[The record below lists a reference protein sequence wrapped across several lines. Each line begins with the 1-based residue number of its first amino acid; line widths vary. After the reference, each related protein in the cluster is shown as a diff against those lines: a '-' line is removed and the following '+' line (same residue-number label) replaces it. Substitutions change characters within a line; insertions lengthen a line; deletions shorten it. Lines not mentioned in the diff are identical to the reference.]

1 MGTLGIHHVTAISGD
16 PQRTIDFW
24 GGVLGMRLVKRTVN
38 FDDPG
43 TYHFYFGDGLGRP
56 GTIVTFF
63 PWGREARAGR
73 QGTGQVAVFSLSVP
87 PTSMGFWIQRLLAH
101 HVAYAPLARRFD
113 EQVLAFRDPDGMAV
127 EIVGHERARARPAW
141 EGGPVPGE
149 HSVRGVHG
157 VTLWVEDAADT
168 VRLLEGTLG
177 FRTVGEEGGFRRL
190 ETGEGGPGATVDVR
204 AVAGFWKG
212 KDGAGAV
219 HHVAWRMRD
228 DATELAL
235 RERLAAEGLH
245 VTEQLDRQYFRS
257 VYFRE
262 PGGVLFEL
270 ATDAPGFTFDETA
283 EALGESLRLPPWLEP
298 RRAQLEL
305 TLPEIHLPGA
315 SLRDA
320 LLSPPTPD
328 VPRDRT

>member
-1 MGTLGIHHVTAISGD
+1 MSTLGIHHVTAISGD
-16 PQRTIDFW
+16 PQRTLDFW

-73 QGTGQVAVFSLSVP
+73 QGAGQVAVFSLSVP
-87 PTSMGFWIQRLLAH
+87 PASMGFWIQRLIANNVAH
-101 HVAYAPLARRFD
+101 SALARRFD
-113 EQVLAFRDPDGMAV
+113 EQVLALRDPDGLAV
-127 EIVGHERARARPAW
+127 ELVGHEGALARPAW
-141 EGGPVPGE
+141 EGGLVAGE

-157 VTLWVEDAADT
+157 VTLWEEDGAET
-168 VRLLEGTLG
+168 VRLLEETLG
-177 FRTVGEEGGFRRL
+177 FRSAGEEGGVRRL

-204 AVAGFWKG
+204 AVPGFWRG

-219 HHVAWRMRD
+219 HHVAWRMHD
-228 DATELAL
+228 DEAELAL
-235 RERLAAEGLH
+235 RERLAARGVH
-245 VTEQLDRQYFRS
+245 ATEQLDRQYFRS

-270 ATDAPGFTFDETA
+270 ATDAPGFTYDEPA
-283 EALGESLRLPPWLEP
+283 EALGESLKLPPWLEAD
-298 RRAQLEL
+298 RARLERA
-305 TLPEIHLPGA
+305 LPEIHMPGA
-315 SLRDA
+315 GLREA
-320 LLSPPTPD
+320 LLSSPIPD
-328 VPRDRT
+328 ETRDHT